1 MKTRFD
7 ASSVHASNLLYRHKT
22 ADLNARKCFFSEM
35 SLVRVTTLLR
45 KQSVKNLAAEFEI
58 KAASKFF
65 VLTKSEFYSDISIKS
80 VNLT

>member
-1 MKTRFD
+1 
-7 ASSVHASNLLYRHKT
+7 
-22 ADLNARKCFFSEM
+22 M

-45 KQSVKNLAAEFEI
+45 KQPTVKNLAAEFEI
-58 KAASKFF
+58 KATSKFF